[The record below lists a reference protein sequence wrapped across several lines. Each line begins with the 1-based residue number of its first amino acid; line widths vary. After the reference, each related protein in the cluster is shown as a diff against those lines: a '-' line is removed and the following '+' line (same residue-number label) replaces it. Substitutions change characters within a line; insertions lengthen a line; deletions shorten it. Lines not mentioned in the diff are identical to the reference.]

1 MPELDSRDNVTILLL
16 EWRHGD
22 QEALDR
28 LLPIVYSE
36 LRRIARGRLR
46 REPAGHTLQPTD
58 LVHEAYLRLVK
69 LDRITI
75 EGRAHFFALAAR
87 LMRQVLVDHVRRKR
101 AGKRGGAVTLLGL
114 GDDVAQLPGE
124 PVAVDVIALDRAL
137 DELAALEPRL
147 ARVVELRAFAG
158 LTLQETAV
166 ALDVSHATVERDWAM
181 ARAWLYRRLTA

>member
-58 LVHEAYLRLVK
+58 LVHEAYLRLVR

>member
-101 AGKRGGAVTLLGL
+101 AGKRGGAVALLGL